1 MELKL
6 HHVNYSTK
14 DVGAVAEFYRS
25 LFNMKPVP
33 SYEDARIT
41 SQGYDRKVEFLT
53 DGTTEFHIAPQDLG
67 VAFRTGQSLNPLDR
81 GHIAFRTDDIEA
93 FKAMLREKNI
103 QFADYGVWAIGWL
116 VSDLPAGS
124 RRHHRRSAPDR
135 LQGAWCVVAICLSQ
149 FRDQGARSLPACS
162 ITFTGATRCA
172 SAASASAT
180 WVNRWRASCSTRGH
194 ELWVHDVR
202 EDAMLPLLERQA
214 RRTTSPRELAD
225 ACDTV
230 IVSLPTLEIF
240 RHALSGPDGLL
251 AGKALKTLV
260 NTCTV
265 GVTFIREVETEC
277 AAAGVTVIDV
287 PISGGVAGAR
297 AGTLAMMVS
306 GDPAQVADLMPVFQ
320 LWGKT
325 VVVAGDRP
333 GAAQTMKLTN
343 NMLCAVALVAT
354 SEAMTMSGRAGIPDD
369 AMLQILNNGTGRNFA
384 TTHIFP
390 DAVLP
395 RTFDFG
401 ATIEILM
408 KDVDLAIEQ
417 GEELGVPMWVSQ
429 AVRLVLKHG
438 VFQGRAQQDMSRIVE
453 IIEDGTRK

>member
-1 MELKL
+1 MRIGCLGLGNMGQPMAGKL
-6 HHVNYSTK
+6 
-14 DVGAVAEFYRS
+14 
-25 LFNMKPVP
+25 L
-33 SYEDARIT
+33 
-41 SQGYDRKVEFLT
+41 
-53 DGTTEFHIAPQDLG
+53 DG
-67 VAFRTGQSLNPLDR
+67 
-81 GHIAFRTDDIEA
+81 
-93 FKAMLREKNI
+93 
-103 QFADYGVWAIGWL
+103 
-116 VSDLPAGS
+116 
-124 RRHHRRSAPDR
+124 
-135 LQGAWCVVAICLSQ
+135 
-149 FRDQGARSLPACS
+149 
-162 ITFTGATRCA
+162 
-172 SAASASAT
+172 
-180 WVNRWRASCSTRGH
+180 GH
-194 ELWVHDVR
+194 ELWVHDIR
-202 EDAMLPLLERQA
+202 EEAMLPLLERQA
-214 RRTTSPRELAD
+214 RRATSAKELAD
-225 ACDTV
+225 TCDTV

-287 PISGGVAGAR
+287 PISGGVGGAR

-306 GDPAQVADLMPVFQ
+306 GNPAKVAELMPVFQ

-333 GAAQTMKLTN
+333 GAAQIMKLTN

-354 SEAMTMSGRAGIPDD
+354 SEAMTMSGKAGIPDD

-390 DAVLP
+390 ETVLP

-401 ATIEILM
+401 ATIDILM

>member
-1 MELKL
+1 MRIGCLGLGNMGQPMAGKL
-6 HHVNYSTK
+6 
-14 DVGAVAEFYRS
+14 
-25 LFNMKPVP
+25 L
-33 SYEDARIT
+33 
-41 SQGYDRKVEFLT
+41 
-53 DGTTEFHIAPQDLG
+53 DG
-67 VAFRTGQSLNPLDR
+67 
-81 GHIAFRTDDIEA
+81 
-93 FKAMLREKNI
+93 
-103 QFADYGVWAIGWL
+103 
-116 VSDLPAGS
+116 
-124 RRHHRRSAPDR
+124 
-135 LQGAWCVVAICLSQ
+135 
-149 FRDQGARSLPACS
+149 
-162 ITFTGATRCA
+162 
-172 SAASASAT
+172 
-180 WVNRWRASCSTRGH
+180 GH

-202 EDAMLPLLERQA
+202 EEAMLPLLERQA
-214 RRTTSPRELAD
+214 RRATSAKELAD
-225 ACDTV
+225 TCDTV

-240 RHALSGPDGLL
+240 RSALSGPDGLL

-287 PISGGVAGAR
+287 PISGGVGGAR

-306 GDPAQVADLMPVFQ
+306 GNPARVAGLMPVFQ

-325 VVVAGDRP
+325 IVVAGDRA
-333 GAAQTMKLTN
+333 GAAQTMKLAN

-354 SEAMTMSGRAGIPDD
+354 SEAMTMSAKAGIADD

-429 AVRLVLKHG
+429 AARLVLKHG
-438 VFQGRAQQDMSRIVE
+438 VFRGRAQQDMSRVVQ